1 MIDTYWLDEK
11 GLPRVI
17 DQKVYRNDINSVPP
31 ICKDMK
37 SVPEL
42 CSIYVRMTCQ
52 ETFMETDLVHI
63 NEQDINCKYG
73 DECHVYIED

>member
-1 MIDTYWLDEK
+1 
-11 GLPRVI
+11 
-17 DQKVYRNDINSVPP
+17 
-31 ICKDMK
+31 MK